1 MKKLYLLCLNI
12 LFVYVSHAQ
21 TIALHQNGDIQL
33 FKGTSAFAQAYE
45 ASQNGDTLYF
55 SGGTFFPPTV
65 LTKELTLFGTGHY
78 PDSTLVTGE
87 TFINGNISLSQ
98 GADNFY
104 IEGVSISGKFEITS
118 NESVKS
124 LTIKRCYIE
133 NEISIRGNKTNM
145 SSNIDIIGSVFK
157 GGNFENVENLF
168 VSNSIIYNGR
178 IVNSYENKFT
188 NNIILYLDGTSYYY
202 VFTDCHNNNIFNNII
217 CKANNY
223 NNYFISGH
231 DNVLR
236 NNVFSHALLN
246 LGTNPILSDNIGEVD
261 LEGLFVNQSGVNFDY
276 SHDYHLQ
283 DETLY
288 IGHDGK
294 QVGIYGGIFPYKEGA
309 VPKNPHIMEMNI
321 SDTTT
326 EQGELPVKIKVST
339 QKDQD

>member
-1 MKKLYLLCLNI
+1 MM
-12 LFVYVSHAQ
+12 FVYTSYAQ
-21 TIALHQNGDIQL
+21 FITLHHEGNSLL
-33 FKGTSAFAQAYE
+33 FKGSTAFAQAYE
-45 ASQNGDTLYF
+45 ASQDGDTLYF
-55 SGGTFFPPTV
+55 SGGTFFPPAT
-65 LTKELTLFGTGHY
+65 LSKELTLFGAGHY
-78 PDSTLVTGE
+78 QDSTEVTGK
-87 TFINGNISLSQ
+87 TFFNGTVKLSQ
-98 GADNFY
+98 TANNFY
-104 IEGVSISGKFEITS
+104 IEGISISGKFEIAN
-118 NESVKS
+118 NEAVTGV
-124 LTIKRCYIE
+124 TIKRCFIT
-133 NEISIRGNKTNM
+133 NDIVIPGNKTNM